1 MDISQLK
8 SRLASLQNPRGGQ
21 KKDFSL
27 TIWKP
32 TVGKHLVRIVPSV
45 YNKSNPFKELFFHY
59 GINNKTMISPTSYG
73 EKDPIVEFAQGLRKS
88 DDWQSAK
95 KFEPKLRVF
104 VPVIVRG
111 EEDKGVRLWEFG
123 KQVYMDLLAI
133 LEDEDVG
140 DFTDPIQGHDIT
152 VDTAGK
158 ETTGLMYNTS
168 TVRVRTKVTPLSE
181 DGDKVKLWLTT
192 QPEPNTLFK
201 RWSYE
206 EMKSALGAHLNP
218 EEEIKQNA
226 DVVVEKTAQVGD
238 LPWEKTEEAPK
249 QAFTLNTSKTEID
262 SKIDDLFN
270 F

>member
-32 TVGKHLVRIVPSV
+32 TVGKHLVRIVPST

-111 EEDKGVRLWEFG
+111 EEEKGVNGRIRSAGGGVCCGAEKKMG
-123 KQVYMDLLAI
+123 AMG
-133 LEDEDVG
+133 VG
-140 DFTDPIQGHDIT
+140 P
-152 VDTAGK
+152 AGAGPAAGEVLRNARPPGGRK
-158 ETTGLMYNTS
+158 
-168 TVRVRTKVTPLSE
+168 
-181 DGDKVKLWLTT
+181 
-192 QPEPNTLFK
+192 
-201 RWSYE
+201 WSCVCRCRFRRDRAASGVPRCGYPCFP
-206 EMKSALGAHLNP
+206 HR
-218 EEEIKQNA
+218 
-226 DVVVEKTAQVGD
+226 
-238 LPWEKTEEAPK
+238 
-249 QAFTLNTSKTEID
+249 
-262 SKIDDLFN
+262 
-270 F
+270 

>member
-21 KKDFSL
+21 KKDFSV

-32 TVGKHLVRIVPSV
+32 TVGKHLVRIVPSM
-45 YNKSNPFKELFFHY
+45 YDKSNPFKELFFHY
-59 GINNKTMISPTSYG
+59 GINNKTMISPTSFG
-73 EKDPIVEFAQGLRKS
+73 EKDPIVEFAQALRKS

-140 DFTDPIQGHDIT
+140 DFTDPIQGRDIT

-168 TVRVRTKVTPLSE
+168 TVRVRTKITSLSE
-181 DGDKVKLWLTT
+181 DADKIKTWLNN
-192 QPEPNTLFK
+192 QPDPNTLFK
-201 RWSYE
+201 RYSYE

-218 EEEIKQNA
+218 EEEIKEQA
-226 DVVVEKTAQVGD
+226 DAVVEKTQEVGD
-238 LPWEKTEEAPK
+238 LPWEKAATPAPT
-249 QAFTLNTSKTEID
+249 AFTLNTSKSEID
-262 SKIDDLFN
+262 SKIDELFD